1 MNSIGIV
8 TLGPI
13 DPLVVQRI
21 AEALLRT
28 FLHPVTALDAIP
40 EPAFAYD
47 ERRGQYSS
55 VLVLR
60 SLLGRISGPTIKILG
75 ITEKDLFIPML
86 SFVLGQAQLNGP
98 VAVISLARLQQQFY
112 GFPPDADLLVAR
124 AVKEAVHEIGHTFG
138 LTHCEDVRCPMSLSN
153 NVRHVD
159 AKGPTLCN
167 ACAGMLTEHLLH
179 TRPVDG
185 RSGAAGQGS

>member
-8 TLGPI
+8 ALGPI
-13 DPLVVQRI
+13 DPTVLHQITAGLV
-21 AEALLRT
+21 RT
-28 FLHPVTALDAIP
+28 FFHPVTVLEELP
-40 EPAFAYD
+40 EPKFAYD

-60 SLLGRISGPTIKILG
+60 SLLERFSGSTVRLLG
-75 ITEKDLFIPML
+75 VTEKDLFIPML

-98 VAVISLARLQQQFY
+98 LAVISLARLQQQFY

-138 LTHCEDVRCPMSLSN
+138 LTHCADVRCPMSLSN

-159 AKGPTLCN
+159 AKGPTLC
-167 ACAGMLTEHLLH
+167 APCADMLNEHLLH
-179 TRPVDG
+179 PRSGDG
-185 RSGAAGQGS
+185 LPGAAGQGS

>member
-8 TLGPI
+8 ALGPI
-13 DPLVVQRI
+13 DPTVLQQITAGLV
-21 AEALLRT
+21 RT
-28 FLHPVTALDAIP
+28 FFHPVTILDGLP
-40 EPAFAYD
+40 EPTFAYD

-60 SLLGRISGPTIKILG
+60 SLLERFSTSTVRLLG
-75 ITEKDLFIPML
+75 VTEKDLFIPML

-98 VAVISLARLQQQFY
+98 LAVISLARLQQQFY

-124 AVKEAVHEIGHTFG
+124 AVKEAVHEVGHTFG
-138 LTHCEDVRCPMSLSN
+138 LTHCADVRCPMSLSN

-159 AKGPTLCN
+159 AKGPTLC
-167 ACAGMLTEHLLH
+167 ATCAGMLNEHFLH
-179 TRPVDG
+179 TRSGDG
-185 RSGAAGQGS
+185 RPGAAGQGS

>member
-8 TLGPI
+8 SLGPI
-13 DPLVVQRI
+13 DPPVVQQI
-21 AEALLRT
+21 TAGLVRT
-28 FLHPVTALDAIP
+28 FHYPVTLLDARP

-60 SLLGRISGPTIKILG
+60 SLLERLPGSTIRLLG

-98 VAVISLARLQQQFY
+98 VAIISTARLQQQFY
-112 GFPPDADLLVAR
+112 GFPPDPGLLVAR
-124 AVKEAVHEIGHTFG
+124 AEKEAVHEIGHTFG
-138 LTHCEDVRCPMSLSN
+138 LTHCADVRCPMSLSN

-159 AKGPTLCN
+159 AKGPALCD
-167 ACAGMLTEHLLH
+167 ACAGMLNEHLLH
-179 TRPVDG
+179 TRAGDG
-185 RSGAAGQGS
+185 HSGAAG

>member
-8 TLGPI
+8 ALGLI
-13 DPLVVQRI
+13 DPPLIQRI
-21 AEALLRT
+21 AEGLHRT
-28 FLHPVTALDAIP
+28 FPHPVAILDESP

-47 ERRGQYSS
+47 ERRGQHSS

-60 SLLGRISGPTIKILG
+60 SLLGRINGPGVRILG
-75 ITEKDLFIPML
+75 VTDKDLFIPML
-86 SFVLGQAQLNGP
+86 SFVLGQAQLSGQ

-124 AVKEAVHEIGHTFG
+124 AVKEAVHEVGHTFG
-138 LTHCEDVRCPMSLSN
+138 LTHCADVRCPMSLSS

-159 AKGPTLCN
+159 AKGPTLCV
-167 ACAGMLTEHLLH
+167 ACTAMLHEHLLH
-179 TRPVDG
+179 TRPGDG
-185 RSGAAGQGS
+185 QPGTAGQGS